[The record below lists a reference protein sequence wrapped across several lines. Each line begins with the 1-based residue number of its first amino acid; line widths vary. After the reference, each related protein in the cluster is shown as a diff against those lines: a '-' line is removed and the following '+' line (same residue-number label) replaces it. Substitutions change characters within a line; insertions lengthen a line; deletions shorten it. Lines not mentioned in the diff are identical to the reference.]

1 MTGEKKEKAIK
12 FLKKNGLTLGTFLGV
27 LIGKFSALQVL
38 VGLNHYF
45 SGIGL
50 GMGLKDAKD
59 VWSQRQAMYVEFI
72 GTLFLSM
79 LKGII
84 IPLVVPSLI
93 AAIGKIGELQFS
105 ALITNILNQDQ

>member
-1 MTGEKKEKAIK
+1 
-12 FLKKNGLTLGTFLGV
+12 
-27 LIGKFSALQVL
+27 
-38 VGLNHYF
+38 
-45 SGIGL
+45 
-50 GMGLKDAKD
+50 MGLKDAKD

>member
-1 MTGEKKEKAIK
+1 MSGDRKANTIK
-12 FLKKNGLTLGTFLGV
+12 FLKKNGLTIGTFIGV
-27 LIGKFSALQVL
+27 LIGKSNLSFESSRV
-38 VGLNHYF
+38 LNHNF

-50 GMGLKDAKD
+50 GMGLKGAKD

-93 AAIGKIGELQFS
+93 AAIGNIELELVCS
-105 ALITNILNQDQ
+105 E